1 MSEENEATFE
11 GRCTCGEV
19 RYRMTS
25 RPMFVNCCHCRWCQ
39 RETGSSYVIN
49 AVIESD
55 RVVHHQGEPEI
66 VTIPSAS
73 GKGQK
78 VARCPTCSIAL
89 WSYYAGSGER
99 LRYVRVGTL
108 EEPDRLPPD
117 AHVFTASKQPWVV
130 LPEGM
135 PAFEEFYSRTALWPE
150 ESQARRRAALG

>member
-1 MSEENEATFE
+1 MSEENEATLE

-55 RVVHHQGEPEI
+55 RVVHHRGEPQI

-78 VARCPTCSIAL
+78 VARCPKCRIAL

-135 PAFEEFYSRTALWPE
+135 PAFEVFYSRTALWPE